1 MKTVLQAA
9 EQFIGTG
16 DKIAGIER
24 FGHGII
30 NDTYLVVLEHQAKQF
45 IVQRINTDV
54 FKDPAA
60 IMHNLRLVS
69 EHVRNRIRISGSWLE
84 TEWQMLQVI
93 PTRDGRDFFV
103 DAKENFWRAIH
114 FIRDAYPLER
124 ISSLAEAE
132 EVGRAVGIFHRLTR
146 DLKPELLRETLPGFH
161 NIEQYLQH
169 YDAVRGRMGS
179 SRYADEFCRNFI
191 TARRS
196 WAPVLEKARKGKAL
210 RAQVVHGDPK
220 INNIMINSRSGKAVS
235 IIDLDT
241 MMPGLVHYDIGD
253 CLRSCCNIM
262 GEEAFDPGA
271 VRFDLGRCK
280 AVLTGYTTVARSF
293 LTSRDFDFLFDAVRL
308 IPFELGLRFYTDFL
322 EGNRYFE
329 VSRDSQNLDRA
340 RVQFKLVES
349 IEQQEEAVRLL
360 IEECRGI

>member
-30 NDTYLVVLEHQAKQF
+30 HDTYLVVLEHQAKQF
-45 IVQRINTDV
+45 ILQRINTDV

-69 EHVRNRIRISGSWLE
+69 EHVRNRIKINGSWLE

-93 PTRDGRDFFV
+93 PTRDGRDFFI
-103 DAKENFWRAIH
+103 DAKEDFWRAIH

-132 EVGRAVGIFHRLTR
+132 EVGLAVGIFHRLTR
-146 DLKPELLRETLPGFH
+146 DLKPELLQETLPGYH
-161 NIEQYLQH
+161 NVEQYLQH

-179 SRYADEFCRNFI
+179 SRYADEFCRDFI
-191 TARRS
+191 ASRRS
-196 WAPVLEKARKGKAL
+196 WAPVLEKARKGKVL
-210 RAQVVHGDPK
+210 RVQVIHGDPK
-220 INNIMINSRSGKAVS
+220 INNIMIDSHSGKAVS

-241 MMPGLVHYDIGD
+241 MMPGLVQYDLGD
-253 CLRSCCNIM
+253 CLRSCCNIV
-262 GEEAFDPGA
+262 GEEACDPGS

-280 AVLTGYTTVARSF
+280 AVLTGYTTVARNF

-329 VSRDSQNLDRA
+329 VSRDTQNLDRA

-349 IEQQEEAVRLL
+349 IEQQEEAVRQL
-360 IEECRGI
+360 IEECQVI